1 MKQISFAKLPTGTAE
16 GNAILSRWQIMEIQ
30 NIHTNYSE
38 GCYVYDAVCML
49 LIENRNHNNAHR
61 LDAVKKKI
69 LVRKCYEGTNDKKTQ
84 QNIYDIKC
92 QNSKNEYYQI
102 EYKTVTEKLP
112 M

>member
-1 MKQISFAKLPTGTAE
+1 M
-16 GNAILSRWQIMEIQ
+16 
-30 NIHTNYSE
+30 
-38 GCYVYDAVCML
+38 YDAVCML

-61 LDAVKKKI
+61 LLDAVKKI
-69 LVRKCYEGTNDKKTQ
+69 SVRKCYEGTNDDKKNTQ
-84 QNIYDIKC
+84 QNIYEIKC

>member
-1 MKQISFAKLPTGTAE
+1 M
-16 GNAILSRWQIMEIQ
+16 
-30 NIHTNYSE
+30 
-38 GCYVYDAVCML
+38 YDAVCML

-61 LDAVKKKI
+61 LDAVKKKD
-69 LVRKCYEGTNDKKTQ
+69 RYENATKERTKKKTQ